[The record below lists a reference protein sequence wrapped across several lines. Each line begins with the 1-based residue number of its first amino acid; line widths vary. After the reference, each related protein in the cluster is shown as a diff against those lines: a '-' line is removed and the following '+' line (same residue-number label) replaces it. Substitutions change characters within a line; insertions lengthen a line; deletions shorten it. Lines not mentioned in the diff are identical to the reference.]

1 MTQLRYKCALFSSAR
16 RYVCAFVRPVGFAAG
31 RFFAAKKGHVFVF
44 CHERVFPVNL
54 KKQLSSVYLY
64 TFFSTFTITDAVW
77 VALLAAR
84 GFTLAQIGLAEGI
97 FHAVSLLCEVLS
109 DRRATLISVDSMA
122 YSLLMIPASPVLG
135 WLGDVT
141 GQAGAGLCVLGGAV
155 LLSGLAVAGK
165 TRYNGGR
172 AG

>member
-1 MTQLRYKCALFSSAR
+1 M
-16 RYVCAFVRPVGFAAG
+16 
-31 RFFAAKKGHVFVF
+31 
-44 CHERVFPVNL
+44 NL
-54 KKQLSSVYLY
+54 KKQLSNVYLY
-64 TFFSTFTITDAVW
+64 TFFSTFKITDAVW
-77 VALLAAR
+77 FLHSMQRLNDS
-84 GFTLAQIGLAEGI
+84 I
-97 FHAVSLLCEVLS
+97 SS

>member
-1 MTQLRYKCALFSSAR
+1 M
-16 RYVCAFVRPVGFAAG
+16 CAFVRPVGFAAG

-54 KKQLSSVYLY
+54 KKQLSNVYLY
-64 TFFSTFTITDAVW
+64 TFFSTFKITDAVW
-77 VALLAAR
+77 FLHSMQRLNDS
-84 GFTLAQIGLAEGI
+84 I
-97 FHAVSLLCEVLS
+97 SS
-109 DRRATLISVDSMA
+109 DHRATLISVDSMA

>member
-54 KKQLSSVYLY
+54 KKQLSNVYLY
-64 TFFSTFTITDAVW
+64 TFFSAFTITDAVW

-84 GFTLAQIGLAEGI
+84 GFTLAQIGL
-97 FHAVSLLCEVLS
+97 
-109 DRRATLISVDSMA
+109 
-122 YSLLMIPASPVLG
+122 
-135 WLGDVT
+135 
-141 GQAGAGLCVLGGAV
+141 AGAGLCVLGGAV

>member
-54 KKQLSSVYLY
+54 KKQLSNVYLY

-84 GFTLAQIGLAEGI
+84 GFTLAQIGLA
-97 FHAVSLLCEVLS
+97 
-109 DRRATLISVDSMA
+109 D
-122 YSLLMIPASPVLG
+122 
-135 WLGDVT
+135 
-141 GQAGAGLCVLGGAV
+141 AGLCVLGGAV

>member
-1 MTQLRYKCALFSSAR
+1 MCPFFLGKTVCVCICAPCRLCRGALI
-16 RYVCAFVRPVGFAAG
+16 CCQ
-31 RFFAAKKGHVFVF
+31 KGAHFRILSRKGVS
-44 CHERVFPVNL
+44 CES
-54 KKQLSSVYLY
+54 KKQLSNVYLY

-141 GQAGAGLCVLGGAV
+141 GHAGAGLCVLGGAV

>member
-1 MTQLRYKCALFSSAR
+1 MCPFFLGKTVCVCICAPCRLCRGALFCCQKGAR
-16 RYVCAFVRPVGFAAG
+16 FRILSR
-31 RFFAAKKGHVFVF
+31 KGVS
-44 CHERVFPVNL
+44 CES
-54 KKQLSSVYLY
+54 KKQLSNVYLY

-84 GFTLAQIGLAEGI
+84 GFTLAQIGLA
-97 FHAVSLLCEVLS
+97 
-109 DRRATLISVDSMA
+109 
-122 YSLLMIPASPVLG
+122 
-135 WLGDVT
+135 
-141 GQAGAGLCVLGGAV
+141 GAGLCVLGGAV

>member
-1 MTQLRYKCALFSSAR
+1 MCPFFLGKTVCVCICAPCRLCRGALFCCQKGAR
-16 RYVCAFVRPVGFAAG
+16 FRILSR
-31 RFFAAKKGHVFVF
+31 KGVS
-44 CHERVFPVNL
+44 CES
-54 KKQLSSVYLY
+54 KKQLSNVYLY

-122 YSLLMIPASPVLG
+122 YSLLMIPASPLVG
-135 WLGDVT
+135 AVGDAF
-141 GQAGAGLCVLGGAV
+141 GQAGAGLALLGGLVAVSGLV
-155 LLSGLAVAGK
+155 LLGQK
-165 TRYNGGR
+165 T
-172 AG
+172 

>member
-54 KKQLSSVYLY
+54 KKQLFNVYLY

-77 VALLAAR
+77 VALLVAR
-84 GFTLAQIGLAEGI
+84 GFTLAQIGL
-97 FHAVSLLCEVLS
+97 
-109 DRRATLISVDSMA
+109 
-122 YSLLMIPASPVLG
+122 
-135 WLGDVT
+135 
-141 GQAGAGLCVLGGAV
+141 AGAGLCVLGGAV

>member
-1 MTQLRYKCALFSSAR
+1 MNLQKQLRC
-16 RYVCAFVRPVGFAAG
+16 
-31 RFFAAKKGHVFVF
+31 
-44 CHERVFPVNL
+44 
-54 KKQLSSVYLY
+54 VYLHA
-64 TFFSTFTITDAVW
+64 FFSTLRFTDAVW

-84 GFTLAQIGLAEGI
+84 GFTLAQI
-97 FHAVSLLCEVLS
+97 
-109 DRRATLISVDSMA
+109 
-122 YSLLMIPASPVLG
+122 
-135 WLGDVT
+135 

>member
-1 MTQLRYKCALFSSAR
+1 MCPFFLGKTVCVCICAPCRLCRGALLS
-16 RYVCAFVRPVGFAAG
+16 
-31 RFFAAKKGHVFVF
+31 AKKGHVFVF

-54 KKQLSSVYLY
+54 KKQLSNVYLY

-77 VALLAAR
+77 FLHSMQRLNDS
-84 GFTLAQIGLAEGI
+84 I
-97 FHAVSLLCEVLS
+97 SS

>member
-54 KKQLSSVYLY
+54 KKQLSNVYLY

-122 YSLLMIPASPVLG
+122 YSLLMIPASPLVG
-135 WLGDVT
+135 AVGDAF
-141 GQAGAGLCVLGGAV
+141 GQAGAGLALLGGLVAVSGLV
-155 LLSGLAVAGK
+155 LLGQK
-165 TRYNGGR
+165 K
-172 AG
+172 